1 MGPSYAQ
8 DASSLSKCV
17 LVCGKAARAGAR
29 VLCKFIAKITRA
41 CSGLHL
47 LAIHSSLL
55 AFFSCCKCL
64 EKSALK
70 LNW

>member
-17 LVCGKAARAGAR
+17 LVCGKGARAGAR

-55 AFFSCCKCL
+55 AFFFLVANVSRKVR
-64 EKSALK
+64 
-70 LNW
+70 